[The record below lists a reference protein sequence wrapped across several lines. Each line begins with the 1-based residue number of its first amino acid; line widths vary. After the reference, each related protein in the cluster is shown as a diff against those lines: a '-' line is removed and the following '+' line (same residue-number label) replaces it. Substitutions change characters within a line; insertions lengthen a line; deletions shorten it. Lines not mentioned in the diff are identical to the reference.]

1 MKLRSFIST
10 IKLHKCWRYR
20 KDKEIMYDKLPYTQ
34 LKCGG
39 KEHADITYINLSYM
53 GKNGLFKV
61 KWSFKV
67 FKIQK
72 WHYFHQ
78 HSLNFL

>member
-1 MKLRSFIST
+1 MIS
-10 IKLHKCWRYR
+10 
-20 KDKEIMYDKLPYTQ
+20 KLPYNQ